1 MLNHCQCPNIQYN
14 VLMCIIY
21 VCHRSLVRWSSPER
35 PNAMYSPC
43 CSLATSWVTM
53 LLPAMAHRT
62 SYPIDASKTSQFSF
76 VCGSIPSIRSDGGT
90 FKFFGTLQRDVLRC
104 MWRRR
109 AIQLFIFRVFPYRMC
124 PKSTKNAMHHTDNQ
138 SGIKSVRVR

>member
-1 MLNHCQCPNIQYN
+1 MLNHCQCPIY
-14 VLMCIIY
+14 MCIFY
-21 VCHRSLVRWSSPER
+21 VCHRPLVRRSSPER

-90 FKFFGTLQRDVLRC
+90 FKFFGTLHRC
-104 MWRRR
+104 VVCGERFNCSFFESFLTECVRSRRR
-109 AIQLFIFRVFPYRMC
+109 MRCTTQTTNLELSVSEFIE
-124 PKSTKNAMHHTDNQ
+124 NHH
-138 SGIKSVRVR
+138 SI